1 MRRLIAR
8 SPKGRCPLGVI
19 KENEEKIPH
28 PREETKGEEGPGH
41 RYAKVDALSRGLVT
55 HSLLESVSRVG
66 PLLEAARARLALY
79 VGGSI
84 VLQGRLIV
92 LFIIPSDKR
101 FGVSAIRKNPVDAN
115 DAAEKEKEENDSPP
129 T

>member
-8 SPKGRCPLGVI
+8 SPKGRCPLEVI

-28 PREETKGEEGPGH
+28 LREETKGEEGPGH
-41 RYAKVDALSRGLVT
+41 WYAKVDALSRGLVT

-66 PLLEAARARLALY
+66 PVLEAARARLAPY
-79 VGGSI
+79 VGGFI

-92 LFIIPSDKR
+92 LFIILQ
-101 FGVSAIRKNPVDAN
+101 IR
-115 DAAEKEKEENDSPP
+115 DSVFRQ
-129 T
+129 